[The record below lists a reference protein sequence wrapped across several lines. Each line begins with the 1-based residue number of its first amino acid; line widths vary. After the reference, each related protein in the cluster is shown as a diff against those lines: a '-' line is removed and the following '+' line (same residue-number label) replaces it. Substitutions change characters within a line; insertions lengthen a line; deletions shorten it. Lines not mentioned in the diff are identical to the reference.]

1 MTQTIRCVSAGVVIS
16 LLVLS
21 VGCQS
26 AGPAPPAPPNGSQG
40 KVLLHDDFDAY
51 NPNWRQVRGQ
61 WAVADGVMA
70 QVREDERERNTI
82 LFYEP
87 LPVADAEL
95 ETEVSMSVSP
105 GVFNSGDPSVFRRI
119 VGVGLVFRYQDENN
133 FYMFRLAGEE
143 GAVVGKMR
151 NGQWEDMANPRAAD
165 FAGTLVQFRTPYRLK
180 VRLQGRR
187 IQCFIGERAVASLED
202 DTFSTGRVGL
212 VTFRSQGNFSW
223 IRVVDR

>member
-1 MTQTIRCVSAGVVIS
+1 MTLITRCVTAGVIS
-16 LLVLS
+16 ALS
-21 VGCQS
+21 VVFVACQS
-26 AGPAPPAPPNGSQG
+26 AGPPPPAAPNAAQG

-87 LPVADAEL
+87 LPVADAEV
-95 ETEVSMSVSP
+95 ETEVAMNVSP

-119 VGVGLVFRYQDENN
+119 VGAGLVFRYQDENN

-180 VRLQGRR
+180 ACRRKCSTHAAREATDQVRSISPRR
-187 IQCFIGERAVASLED
+187 PLLPSPRVAS
-202 DTFSTGRVGL
+202 R
-212 VTFRSQGNFSW
+212 
-223 IRVVDR
+223 